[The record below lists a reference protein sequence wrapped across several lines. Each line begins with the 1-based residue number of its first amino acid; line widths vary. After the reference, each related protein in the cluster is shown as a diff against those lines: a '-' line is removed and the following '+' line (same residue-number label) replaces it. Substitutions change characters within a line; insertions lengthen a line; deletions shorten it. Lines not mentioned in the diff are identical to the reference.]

1 MSDMTM
7 GAHAGGVDASE
18 SVTAVLAAMPE
29 EAAVLRAALGELRC
43 VRRREPQIVLG
54 RLAGRA
60 VALCVT
66 GDGARNAQVGAEVL
80 LATLSVGELL
90 VIGVSGA
97 LSASLEPGALIVAE
111 RVVRERGR
119 EPGAARDVGR
129 DSAALH
135 CAGLADGLGAL
146 QPSAALVERAVR
158 AAGARRAVVVCSHQ
172 LADSALAKRRLLSD
186 AQCGDGAV
194 VVDLESA
201 SYAAAAQAARV
212 PWLILRAISDTSEEA
227 LPALLNRCRDSGG
240 AVRRGGVLRGLLSDP
255 RPLPTLLRLRRRV
268 EHCAPVLARAASAVI
283 FATRTAQLSVATAP
297 SE

>member
-18 SVTAVLAAMPE
+18 GVTAVLAAMPE
-29 EAAVLRAALGELRC
+29 EAAVLRAALGELRY
-43 VRRREPQIVLG
+43 VRRRAPQIVLG
-54 RLAGRA
+54 RFAGRA

-66 GDGARNAQVGAEVL
+66 GDGARNAQAGAEL
-80 LATLSVGELL
+80 LFSSLCVSELL

-111 RVVRERGR
+111 RVMRERGGGH
-119 EPGAARDVGR
+119 GAACEVGT
-129 DSAALH
+129 DNVALPCRGSGH
-135 CAGLADGLGAL
+135 GVGVL

-158 AAGARRAVVVCSHQ
+158 AAGARRAIVVSSQQ

-186 AQCGDGAV
+186 AQCGEGAA

-201 SYAAAAQAARV
+201 AYAAAAQAAQV
-212 PWLILRAISDTSEEA
+212 PWLILRAISDTCEEA
-227 LPALLNRCRDSGG
+227 LPALLNRCRDGGG
-240 AVRRGGVLRGLLSDP
+240 AVVRGRVLRGLFSDP